1 MTTIYKHDGIMRTE
15 VKHGLGIVATENI
28 AKNTILN
35 VDVLIVGDL
44 YKCMEQ
50 LAEDEQLYTE
60 LCPREHIAESEIQL
74 FEKVLSNSFGNNELI
89 LGHHLS
95 FYNHSCNSNAVYGIL
110 HLTAKDDSLTAKDD
124 SLKLGIVFSLRDI
137 PANEEICLFYGERF
151 GHDENLMAGSF
162 HKFTCN
168 CSLTNMK
175 IRGEKS
181 KRLLEKGRSLALEN
195 QQKIL
200 KLLYESII

>member
-1 MTTIYKHDGIMRTE
+1 MTTIYKHDGIMKTE

-50 LAEDEQLYTE
+50 LATDEQLYTE
-60 LCPREHIAESEIQL
+60 LCPRERIVESANKKGKL
-74 FEKVLSNSFGNNELI
+74 FEKVLSNSFGNGELI

-95 FYNHSCNSNAVYGIL
+95 FYNHSCNSNAVYGLL
-110 HLTAKDDSLTAKDD
+110 HLTGEADSLT
-124 SLKLGIVFSLRDI
+124 LGIVFSLRDI

-162 HKFTCN
+162 HKFSCK

-175 IRGEKS
+175 IRGEKA
-181 KRLLEKGRSLALEN
+181 KRLLEKGRILALEN